1 MGRLSP
7 QDIRDQEFKQSPLG
21 YSKEQVNEFLE
32 SVAGELETLIQESN
46 KIHAENKEARLALA
60 TYTNVEESLKETL
73 LLAQKTA
80 QETLRNAQSEAEN
93 VVRKAHTEKESMLF
107 DARQDLAQIQAE
119 IGNLLA
125 RRDSILAKLKHN
137 LQANLTVLEE
147 EFSKKEDDEGLL
159 GQFDLRDEP
168 IVDFSRNDLTVE
180 DLHPAEPEIT
190 DPQPEP
196 PSED

>member
-1 MGRLSP
+1 
-7 QDIRDQEFKQSPLG
+7 
-21 YSKEQVNEFLE
+21 
-32 SVAGELETLIQESN
+32 
-46 KIHAENKEARLALA
+46 
-60 TYTNVEESLKETL
+60 
-73 LLAQKTA
+73 
-80 QETLRNAQSEAEN
+80 
-93 VVRKAHTEKESMLF
+93 MLF